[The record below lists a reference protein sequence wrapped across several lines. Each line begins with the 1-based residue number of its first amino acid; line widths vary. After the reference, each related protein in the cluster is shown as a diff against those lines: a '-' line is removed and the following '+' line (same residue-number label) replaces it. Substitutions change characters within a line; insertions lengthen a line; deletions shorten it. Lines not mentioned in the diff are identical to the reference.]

1 MEFKWSFIAITT
13 IGVSAFIS
21 MSFTNYQQTQLGIKA
36 MDQGYVQCQEVSV
49 TSSNYKE
56 ILWKKACK

>member
-13 IGVSAFIS
+13 IGVSAFIA

-36 MDQGYVQCQEVSV
+36 MDQGYVQCQEVSA
-49 TSSNYKE
+49 NRIK
-56 ILWKKACK
+56 ILWKKECK